1 MRTVVENH
9 KSAKKQK
16 ELQNRYRAQVA
27 ALKFFTDNRYASY
40 THSRY
45 EAYKVIS
52 EETELPKWVLTNAI
66 REAYIIL
73 NVEKSCSTA

>member
-1 MRTVVENH
+1 VLKSKRNFKTDIAH
-9 KSAKKQK
+9 K
-16 ELQNRYRAQVA
+16 VA

-73 NVEKSCSTA
+73 NVEKS